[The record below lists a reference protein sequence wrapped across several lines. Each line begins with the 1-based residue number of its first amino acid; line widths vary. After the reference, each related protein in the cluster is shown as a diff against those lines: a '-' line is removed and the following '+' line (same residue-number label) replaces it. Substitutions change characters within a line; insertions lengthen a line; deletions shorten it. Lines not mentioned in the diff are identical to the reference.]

1 MNKLS
6 AILLFA
12 IIAAASAQTCDI
24 QTGLACAK
32 SVEPCIATCKTGLEA
47 CAKCL
52 AGDWAPCCPCIEK
65 AIPKIPFK
73 CPSAVPML
81 AQPQIEEEPQVMIGQ
96 EPVDLIITSEE
107 VGEQAAGEQDDAPH
121 WIFLVFQ
128 RVSPCEQSA
137 AENQCAGSPRDVAI
151 CLAQSPTELAPECED
166 ELIQGAMAHDD
177 IDVLTLMANREI
189 RDILT
194 PADEPIVKE
203 YPMTEMSMAHHGRD
217 AQVHPIVT
225 TLRKTCTAD
234 FQKGICE
241 FALAKRVCPKQL
253 LSCLAKHKQELSQP
267 CVQTTR
273 KEIMMV
279 IERENDPVRMACN
292 ILASV
297 LFMMAIFFLVVC
309 CCKAIGR
316 CCACFFS
323 STVVAACAP
332 SPSSLEEQYMLAGS
346 NQPVSSEAQEL
357 EMALMLSAAEA
368 GKVTAHDQV

>member
-1 MNKLS
+1 M
-6 AILLFA
+6 
-12 IIAAASAQTCDI
+12 
-24 QTGLACAK
+24 G
-32 SVEPCIATCKTGLEA
+32 
-47 CAKCL
+47 
-52 AGDWAPCCPCIEK
+52 
-65 AIPKIPFK
+65 
-73 CPSAVPML
+73 
-81 AQPQIEEEPQVMIGQ
+81 
-96 EPVDLIITSEE
+96 
-107 VGEQAAGEQDDAPH
+107 
-121 WIFLVFQ
+121 
-128 RVSPCEQSA
+128 
-137 AENQCAGSPRDVAI
+137 
-151 CLAQSPTELAPECED
+151 
-166 ELIQGAMAHDD
+166 
-177 IDVLTLMANREI
+177 
-189 RDILT
+189 
-194 PADEPIVKE
+194 
-203 YPMTEMSMAHHGRD
+203 
-217 AQVHPIVT
+217 
-225 TLRKTCTAD
+225 TAD

-241 FALAKRVCPKQL
+241 FALAKRVCP
-253 LSCLAKHKQELSQP
+253 KQELSQP